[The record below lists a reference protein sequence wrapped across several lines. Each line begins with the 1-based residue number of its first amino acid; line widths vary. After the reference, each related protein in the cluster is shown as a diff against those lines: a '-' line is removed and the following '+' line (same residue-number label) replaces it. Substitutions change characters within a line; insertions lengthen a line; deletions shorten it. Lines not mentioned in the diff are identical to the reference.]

1 MSHSSFKLIANDEP
15 MSQNLIIV
23 VNKNG
28 SVGTDTATLQT
39 LLSELSTSILPPIFN
54 ELIFL

>member
-15 MSQNLIIV
+15 MNQNLIIV

-28 SVGTDTATLQT
+28 SVRTDTATLQN
-39 LLSELSTSILPPIFN
+39 LLSKSWTVFFFKQNYIAQL
-54 ELIFL
+54 